1 MIIIQVQ
8 GVLFYEVSCL
18 SGIYIFLKRY
28 TLLSMLSGCATKDH
42 QKHLNCSLPMCL
54 MAGISSA
61 CNQFCDDIEKKCAHR
76 LNYATSCLF
85 REFIGGGLTLKAYEI
100 QSLA

>member
-1 MIIIQVQ
+1 M
-8 GVLFYEVSCL
+8 
-18 SGIYIFLKRY
+18 Y

-42 QKHLNCSLPMCL
+42 QKHLNCSQPLCP

-61 CNQFCDDIEKKCAHR
+61 RYQFCDDTEKNCAHR
-76 LNYATSCLF
+76 LNNATSCLF
-85 REFIGGGLTLKAYEI
+85 REFIGGGLTLKTYEI